1 MQAMNELKMETLAGI
16 QGGWV
21 LAAIR
26 VALAILALQYI
37 LWPDE

>member
-1 MQAMNELKMETLAGI
+1 MQAMNELKMETLGI